1 MTSLDDTIAATQHR
15 PADGVQYVD
24 ATEIV
29 HDLRRNMRRL
39 RRCLVVQSIML
50 AVILVLNLVA
60 PSAVVIQSLP

>member
-29 HDLRRNMRRL
+29 HDLRRDLRRL
-39 RRCLVVQSIML
+39 RRCLSVQSVML
-50 AVILVLNLVA
+50 AIIFTWLL
-60 PSAVVIQSLP
+60 SAS